1 MWKLIGLRSPMFLQ
15 YTPEQLAFRGE
26 VRGYVRDLMTD
37 ALRKELDDS
46 DGGGPRYFEAMR
58 RLGADGSS

>member
-1 MWKLIGLRSPMFLQ
+1 MFLQ
-15 YTPEQLAFRGE
+15 YTPEQLAFQEE
-26 VRGYVRDLMTD
+26 VRAYVRDLMTD